1 MVTLT
6 VILTP
11 FPVIGCLGDG
21 ITNLF
26 GDSFL
31 AKANVVPILPLLHLG
46 YMTLFLSGLK
56 LGSMVEA
63 AGVG

>member
-1 MVTLT
+1 M
-6 VILTP
+6 P

-31 AKANVVPILPLLHLG
+31 AKANVVPIFPLLHLG